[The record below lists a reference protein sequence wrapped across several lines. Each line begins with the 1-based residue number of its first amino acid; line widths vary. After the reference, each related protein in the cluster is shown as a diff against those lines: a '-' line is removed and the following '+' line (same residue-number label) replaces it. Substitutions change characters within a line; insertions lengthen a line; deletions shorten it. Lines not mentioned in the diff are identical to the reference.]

1 MKGMILSDLSS
12 WWAFPPSFTTILAGL
27 CLALFLVSIIWKK
40 GFSSTARSSSSATA
54 AASDEKLGGAVGL
67 DGNSVA
73 GVDTK
78 YLASRLGPES
88 THMDI
93 LLAIATTPENIS
105 LTQQMLD
112 KIDDMRREIIQKR
125 NNKASSSKHKSN
137 SNNSKGNSKSNN
149 STGFVLGDS
158 GWADDDDDDEATRKA
173 KEEDA
178 LREKEKQQLAEATGA
193 ADPPM
198 EGLDEGVLGQ
208 LWVERTLERFGQ
220 WPLSD
225 AKLRFL
231 SGQTFT
237 YQGKQ
242 LSALDHPA
250 VRRNL
255 CFTMGRL
262 NSVVLNT
269 HAELCMLCACCC
281 CCYGCL
287 DPIGTHLI
295 LALFS
300 LSYLLAYETRIG
312 THTSPPT
319 TTMTQ
324 PQNISGSQ
332 FQETHRSNLLQIQY
346 GLPPTS
352 RSLIGGITSNCGY
365 YEFLSVGQNNH

>member
-1 MKGMILSDLSS
+1 MILSDLSS
-12 WWAFPPSFTTILAGL
+12 WWDFPPSSTTILAGV
-27 CLALFLVSIIWKK
+27 CLVLTLVSIIWKK
-40 GFSSTARSSSSATA
+40 VFSSTTRNSTTASAGDDK
-54 AASDEKLGGAVGL
+54 SGGAVGL

-112 KIDDMRREIIQKR
+112 KIDEMRREILQKR
-125 NNKASSSKHKSN
+125 NNKSSSSKHKSN
-137 SNNSKGNSKSNN
+137 NNNRNSSKNNNSAV
-149 STGFVLGDS
+149 FVLDDS

-225 AKLRFL
+225 AKLKFL
-231 SGQTFT
+231 SGQTFN
-237 YQGKQ
+237 YRGKQ
-242 LSALDHPA
+242 LSALEHPA

-269 HAELCMLCACCC
+269 HAELRTLCAFFV
-281 CCYGCL
+281 L
-287 DPIGTHLI
+287 LW
-295 LALFS
+295 LFG
-300 LSYLLAYETRIG
+300 SYRPQI
-312 THTSPPT
+312 HNSSPT
-319 TTMTQ
+319 TF
-324 PQNISGSQ
+324 S
-332 FQETHRSNLLQIQY
+332 
-346 GLPPTS
+346 
-352 RSLIGGITSNCGY
+352 
-365 YEFLSVGQNNH
+365 